1 MKHYYYAF
9 SSHKWGLDGVKRGVA
24 LIKTMKERDIE
35 VGLMVNDFR
44 AGLVA
49 KELGVM
55 GAVTLESFMDIDVIA
70 SRGDMV
76 FIDTPEDI
84 TSRLEQYS
92 DEFRPLLV
100 VSDRGATV
108 QYGEKYL
115 TPTDSSLSSLLI
127 DSCYFESHPKTQRVL
142 FFYGDSDYE
151 KVILREK
158 SIFKGLNMELLLGH
172 YFFLKYEEELA
183 SVFSILHEA
192 SEYTPLIQSS
202 DTVVTASMQCALEAR
217 ASGAR
222 VIYIQ
227 KTDDSQE
234 LLEKFR
240 EFDIK
245 IIDGFNHNQLTQLI
259 ETNWKS
265 QAFVPNTLPTMISSL
280 LEMKFS

>member
-1 MKHYYYAF
+1 MKYYYYAF
-9 SSHKWGLDGVKRGVA
+9 SSHKGGLDSVKRGVA
-24 LIKTMKERDIE
+24 LIKAMRERDIE
-35 VGLMVNDFR
+35 VGLLVNDFR

-49 KELGVM
+49 RELGVM

-92 DEFRPLLV
+92 DEYRPLFV
-100 VSDRGATV
+100 VSDRGATA

-127 DSCYFESHPKTQRVL
+127 DSCYFESHPKAQRVL
-142 FFYGDSDYE
+142 FFYGDSDHE

-158 SIFKGLNMELLLGH
+158 GIFKGLNMELLLGH

-192 SEYTPLIQSS
+192 SEYTPLVQNSNTI
-202 DTVVTASMQCALEAR
+202 VTASTQCALEAS

-227 KTDDSQE
+227 KMDDSQE
-234 LLEKFR
+234 LLEKFH

-245 IIDGFNHNQLTQLI
+245 IIDSFNHNKLVKLI
-259 ETNWKS
+259 ESDWKPQS
-265 QAFVPNTLPTMISSL
+265 FAPNTLPMLISSL